1 MRNKNFMQASLPEKR
16 SKLARVLKGRTSLS
30 DEEIINAVTKVD
42 LSKQYSIIKESPEG
56 FKEKAVNSEEVI
68 KKVKNWEEK
77 ILRNATVLIAT
88 DNGGICIIEEVHIG
102 CMDLNKSERSYSIL
116 IY

>member
-1 MRNKNFMQASLPEKR
+1 MRNKNFMQASLSEKR
-16 SKLARVLKGRTSLS
+16 SKLARVLKGKTSLS

-42 LSKQYSIIKESPEG
+42 LSKQYSIVKETPES
-56 FKEKAVNSEEVI
+56 FNEKAVNSEKVI
-68 KKVKNWEEK
+68 KKVKSWEEK
-77 ILRNATVLIAT
+77 IITTATILIAT
-88 DNGGICIIEEVHIG
+88 ENGGICIIEENHIG